1 MRRILYLLPLLAS
14 CLGLAPLGGTAL
26 ADDAA
31 GTAEL
36 HRSVALARDRV
47 YPALVNIGVI
57 SRQFVGGRAIRGP
70 GQGSGVIVDPEGHVL
85 TNYHVAQQST
95 RITCTLIT
103 GERIDADVI
112 AHDPLT
118 DLSVLKLKLDTRE
131 HPDAAVPYA
140 VLGDSDALE
149 VGEPVIALGNPRGL
163 SSSLTQGVVANT
175 SRVFTSFTG
184 SSMQNM
190 ALDDGHPTGLF
201 TRWIQHDALIQ
212 PGNSGGPLVNLQGEV
227 VGINELGGTGI
238 GFAIPSNLARE
249 VLRRAVEEGGI
260 RRGWMGVT
268 VLPVRGLGREDGGL
282 VGSVQP
288 GHPMDA
294 AGIQAGDIL
303 LEIGG
308 EPVSV
313 AQFEDVPRVYARIAL
328 MEPGSTQTV
337 AYLRDGARHETQVK
351 VAEMEPFRGEERLF
365 FRWGLTGMEITPPM
379 AFLRHLPDTHGVLV
393 TGVRP
398 GKAPEV
404 ARPSIRPGDV
414 IVGVG
419 EDDIVGL
426 EDFGELQKKY
436 EAKKDLLVRFRRG
449 RNDMVTAFD
458 MTRKPPRRR
467 GSELSKA
474 WLGVETQVMTPEVAR
489 ALGLK
494 GRKGY
499 RVTWV
504 LPGTEAEKA
513 GLAAGDIITALNG
526 DVLEAWRMQDA
537 ELLRR
542 RIEDMDIGA
551 DATLTLLRQGE
562 EMEVR
567 VRLEETPETAEDV
580 KSEED
585 EVLEYA
591 VRELTYRDKVENHWP
606 LDVQGV
612 IVSEVVNG
620 GWAHV
625 AGLAKGDLVL
635 AIDGVPIQTI
645 KEFEAQTKHLAETR
659 PETVRIFVRRGR
671 GTTFVF
677 PEPEWPQD

>member
-1 MRRILYLLPLLAS
+1 MRRSLLCLTLGFLLLAPTS
-14 CLGLAPLGGTAL
+14 PLAWGDDSAPS
-26 ADDAA
+26 AD
-31 GTAEL
+31 L
-36 HRSVALARDRV
+36 HRSVAIARDRV

-103 GERIDADVI
+103 GERIEADVI

-118 DLSVLKLKLDTRE
+118 DLSVLKLKLASRE
-131 HPDAAVPYA
+131 RPGAPVPYA
-140 VLGDSDALE
+140 VLGNSDALE

-184 SSMQNM
+184 SSMRDM

-212 PGNSGGPLVNLQGEV
+212 PGNSGGPLVNLRGEV

-249 VLRRAVEEGGI
+249 VLRRAVDHGRI
-260 RRGWMGVT
+260 QRGWLGVT
-268 VLPVRGLGREDGGL
+268 MLPVRALGRTDGGL
-282 VGSVQP
+282 VGSVQS
-288 GHPMDA
+288 GHPMDK

-303 LEIGG
+303 LEVGG
-308 EPVSV
+308 EKVEII
-313 AQFEDVPRVYARIAL
+313 QFEDVPRLYARIAL
-328 MEPGSTQTV
+328 MAPGSTQKIV
-337 AYLRDGARHETQVK
+337 YLRGDERHEVD
-351 VAEMEPFRGEERLF
+351 VVVDEMDSFRGEERVF
-365 FRWGLTGMEITPPM
+365 FRWGLSGMAITPPM
-379 AFLRHLPDTHGVLV
+379 AFVRHLPDTRGVLV

-398 GKAPEV
+398 GKPPEV
-404 ARPSIRPGDV
+404 ARPSIRNGDV
-414 IVGVG
+414 IIGVG
-419 EDDIVGL
+419 EDEIMGL
-426 EDFGELQKKY
+426 DDFGELQKKY
-436 EAKKDLLVRFRRG
+436 RKTKDLLVRFRRG

-467 GSELSKA
+467 GSELAKA

-489 ALGLK
+489 ALGMK

-513 GLAAGDIITALNG
+513 GLAAGDVITGLDGEA
-526 DVLEAWRMQDA
+526 LEAWRMQDA
-537 ELLRR
+537 QLLRR
-542 RIEDMDIGA
+542 RVEDMDIGV
-551 DATLTLLRQGE
+551 DATLTVVRDGE
-562 EMEVR
+562 QLELPV
-567 VRLEETPETAEDV
+567 VLEETPETSEDV

-591 VRELTYRDKVENHWP
+591 VRELTYRDKVQRHWP
-606 LDVQGV
+606 LDTEGV

-620 GWAHV
+620 GWANV
-625 AGLAKGDLVL
+625 AGLAKGDLL
-635 AIDGVPIQTI
+635 LSIDGNEVRTI
-645 KEFEAQTKHLAETR
+645 KQFEAETKRLAKER
-659 PETVRIFVRRGR
+659 PDSVHIFVRRGR

-677 PEPEWPQD
+677 VEPEWPRD